1 MNNYSHLPT
10 DFFKYAL
17 ALIKQNEY
25 MNKFR
30 LEVCTEE
37 SDEQLNKPL
46 FNPNRHPEFSPNLSE
61 EEVDL
66 LKNSIYFNQ
75 KDLLEILN
83 TLILNYINLE
93 DILDDQLDRR
103 KTNNTT
109 VPNT

>member
-1 MNNYSHLPT
+1 MNNYSYLPT

-25 MNKFR
+25 
-30 LEVCTEE
+30 
-37 SDEQLNKPL
+37 
-46 FNPNRHPEFSPNLSE
+46 NRHPEFSPNLSE

-93 DILDDQLDRR
+93 DVLDDQLDRR

-109 VPNT
+109 VPNTQL